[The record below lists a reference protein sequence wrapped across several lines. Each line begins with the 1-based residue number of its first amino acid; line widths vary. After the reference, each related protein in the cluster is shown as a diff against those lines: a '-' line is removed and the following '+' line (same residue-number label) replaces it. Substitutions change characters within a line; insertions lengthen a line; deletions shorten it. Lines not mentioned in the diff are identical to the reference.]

1 MRAWLDRFMS
11 GRNGVDFLNKR
22 LIFLA
27 VLLWGIGLLLG
38 RIGLLP
44 VLLAGYALFRA
55 LSRNT
60 AARQRE
66 DLAARAFSDA
76 LSAKLSGAWTRLCQ
90 SRDYR
95 FYTCPG
101 CGSRLRVPR
110 GKGSIQITCPRCGHR
125 FGGRS

>member
-1 MRAWLDRFMS
+1 MRAWLDRFMT

-22 LIFLA
+22 LLFLA

-38 RIGLLP
+38 RVGLLP
-44 VLLAGYALFRA
+44 ALLAGYALFRG
-55 LSRNT
+55 LSHNT

-76 LSAKLSGAWTRLCQ
+76 LRARLSGAWTRLCQ

-110 GKGSIQITCPRCGHR
+110 GKGSIQITCPCCGHR

>member
-1 MRAWLDRFMS
+1 MRAWLDRFMT

-22 LIFLA
+22 LLFLA

-44 VLLAGYALFRA
+44 ALLAGYALFRA
-55 LSRNT
+55 LSHNT

-76 LSAKLSGAWTRLCQ
+76 LRAKLSGAWMRLCQ

-101 CGSRLRVPR
+101 CRSRLRVPR
-110 GKGSIQITCPRCGHR
+110 GKGSIHITCPRCGHR